1 MKKIFVIDP
10 EFRELI
16 QVSNLKEVVKN
27 SVVDHTI
34 MPFGRLVKKQLE
46 KGVNLLFDIR
56 DLIIALDEAKK
67 GQTGKKL
74 LR

>member
-1 MKKIFVIDP
+1 
-10 EFRELI
+10 
-16 QVSNLKEVVKN
+16 
-27 SVVDHTI
+27 

-67 GQTGKKL
+67 GQTGKTLFRKL
-74 LR
+74 LRLSEFL